1 MKDDRGIVGA
11 LSDLQRAGAAAS
23 APAQQEPTSLS
34 MAAEITGHA
43 QTALERLHELT
54 TYRLPSA
61 TVHRHAAAFDEVRKV
76 LTDARN
82 KMAGLT
88 LTLGKEGA

>member
-1 MKDDRGIVGA
+1 MINKHGRTF
-11 LSDLQRAGAAAS
+11 AS
-23 APAQQEPTSLS
+23 EAEVRRFEAQQIAQQQESPLT
-34 MAAEITGHA
+34 MAAEITGYA

-61 TVHRHAAAFDEVRKV
+61 AVHRHAAAFDEIRKA